1 MIQSQR
7 TNWFLLFATNF
18 LGVFNDNFLKHCI
31 IFIAISWQLPTWL
44 TQSQLISLVS
54 AALVVPYLV
63 LSPFA
68 AKLSRTH
75 RHQKVLE
82 IAKLAEL
89 PIMALACLAFIN
101 QWVWL
106 ALVSVLLMGIQ
117 SSLYSPAKYSLIRD
131 IGGEK
136 GVSYGSGIFES
147 MAFLGILMGTVMAAT
162 ISDNYSTLLTCSLF
176 LILALMGYY
185 GARNIRTQEHET
197 SVENQTIRP
206 IKFIV
211 DSYRFAKNYPLL
223 NLGVFGASFLW
234 FIGGILQMN
243 LVIYCHHELQL
254 TNSET
259 GIMMAM
265 AAIGIAVGCFA
276 TGKLSGTTVR
286 KNLIPVGLGGISILL
301 ALLLLIKP
309 TALLAGTFVFG
320 IAFFGGV
327 FQVPCLAL
335 IQRSNVGGKLSDMIA
350 YTNLITFIF
359 IVGGTIIFSVV
370 TALSHEN
377 AYLVFG
383 VLLIICCLLFIFFA
397 AKLHQVSQKNV
408 TDNR

>member
-1 MIQSQR
+1 
-7 TNWFLLFATNF
+7 
-18 LGVFNDNFLKHCI
+18 
-31 IFIAISWQLPTWL
+31 
-44 TQSQLISLVS
+44 
-54 AALVVPYLV
+54 
-63 LSPFA
+63 
-68 AKLSRTH
+68 
-75 RHQKVLE
+75 
-82 IAKLAEL
+82 
-89 PIMALACLAFIN
+89 
-101 QWVWL
+101 
-106 ALVSVLLMGIQ
+106 MGIQ

-162 ISDNYSTLLTCSLF
+162 ISDNYSTLLTCGLF
-176 LILALMGYY
+176 LILAIMGYY
-185 GARNIRTQEHET
+185 GARNIRTEEHET
-197 SVENQTIRP
+197 PHESQTIRP
-206 IKFIV
+206 IKFII
-211 DSYRFAKNYPLL
+211 DSYRFARHYPLL

-243 LVIYCHHELQL
+243 LVIYCHNELQL

-265 AAIGIAVGCFA
+265 AAIGIATGCFA
-276 TGKLSGTTVR
+276 TGQFSGATIR
-286 KNLIPVGLGGISILL
+286 KGLIPIGLGGISILL
-301 ALLLLIKP
+301 ALLLLIQP
-309 TALLAGTFVFG
+309 TALLAGVFVFG

-335 IQRSNVGGKLSDMIA
+335 IQKANVGGKLSDMIA

-370 TALSHEN
+370 TALSQEN

-383 VLLIICCLLFIFFA
+383 VLLLICISLCLSFGV
-397 AKLHQVSQKNV
+397 KLYQVAQKNL

>member
-31 IFIAISWQLPTWL
+31 IFIANSWQLPTWL

-68 AKLSRTH
+68 AKLSRIYQ
-75 RHQKVLE
+75 HQKVLRV
-82 IAKLAEL
+82 AKLAEL

-106 ALVSVLLMGIQ
+106 ALASVLLMGIQ

-162 ISDNYSTLLTCSLF
+162 ISDNYSTLLTCGLF
-176 LILALMGYY
+176 LILAIMGYY
-185 GARNIRTQEHET
+185 GARNIRTEEHET
-197 SVENQTIRP
+197 PHESQTIRP
-206 IKFIV
+206 IKFII
-211 DSYRFAKNYPLL
+211 DSYRFARHYPLL

-243 LVIYCHHELQL
+243 LVIYCHNELQL

-265 AAIGIAVGCFA
+265 AAIGIATGCFA
-276 TGKLSGTTVR
+276 TGQFSGATIR
-286 KNLIPVGLGGISILL
+286 KELIPIGLGGISILL
-301 ALLLLIKP
+301 ALLLLIQP
-309 TALLAGTFVFG
+309 TALLAGVFVFG

-335 IQRSNVGGKLSDMIA
+335 IQKANVGGKLSDMIA

-370 TALSHEN
+370 TALSQEN

-383 VLLIICCLLFIFFA
+383 VLLIICISLCLSFGV
-397 AKLHQVSQKNV
+397 KLHQVAQKNL
-408 TDNR
+408 TDNQ

>member
-1 MIQSQR
+1 MIQSR
-7 TNWFLLFATNF
+7 RINWLLLFTTNF

-31 IFIAISWQLPTWL
+31 IFVAISWNLPTWL

-75 RHQKVLE
+75 RHQTVLE

-89 PIMALACLAFIN
+89 PIMAVACVAFIN
-101 QWVWL
+101 EWVWL

-147 MAFLGILMGTVMAAT
+147 MAFLGILVGTVMAAT
-162 ISDNYSTLLTCSLF
+162 ISDNYSTLFTCSLF
-176 LILALMGYY
+176 LILAIMGYY
-185 GARNIRTQEHET
+185 GARNIRTQEHEIANE
-197 SVENQTIRP
+197 SQTIRP
-206 IKFIV
+206 IKFII
-211 DSYRFAKNYPLL
+211 DSYRFARHYPLL

-243 LVIYCHHELQL
+243 LVIYCHNELQL
-254 TNSET
+254 TNSST

-265 AAIGIAVGCFA
+265 AAIGIAAGCFV
-276 TGKLSGTTVR
+276 TGQFSGTTIR
-286 KNLIPVGLGGISILL
+286 KNLIPAGLGGISILL

-309 TALLAGTFVFG
+309 TALIAGIFIFG

-335 IQRSNVGGKLSDMIA
+335 IQKSNVGGKLSDMIA

-359 IVGGTIIFSVV
+359 IVGGTIIFSII
-370 TALSHEN
+370 TTLSHEN
-377 AYLVFG
+377 AYHVFG
-383 VLLIICCLLFIFFA
+383 VLLIICCLLFIFFV

>member
-1 MIQSQR
+1 M
-7 TNWFLLFATNF
+7 
-18 LGVFNDNFLKHCI
+18 
-31 IFIAISWQLPTWL
+31 
-44 TQSQLISLVS
+44 
-54 AALVVPYLV
+54 VPYLV

-89 PIMALACLAFIN
+89 PLMAVACLAFIN
-101 QWVWL
+101 EWVWL

-147 MAFLGILMGTVMAAT
+147 MAFLGILVGTVMAAT
-162 ISDNYSTLLTCSLF
+162 ISDNYSTLFTCSLF
-176 LILALMGYY
+176 LILAIMGYY
-185 GARNIRTQEHET
+185 GARNIRTQEHEIANE
-197 SVENQTIRP
+197 SQTIRP
-206 IKFIV
+206 IKFII
-211 DSYRFAKNYPLL
+211 DSYRFARHYPLL

-243 LVIYCHHELQL
+243 LVIYCHNELQL
-254 TNSET
+254 TNSST

-265 AAIGIAVGCFA
+265 AAIGIAAGCFV
-276 TGKLSGTTVR
+276 TGQFSGTTIR
-286 KNLIPVGLGGISILL
+286 KNLIPAGLGGISILL

-309 TALLAGTFVFG
+309 TALIAGIFIFG

-335 IQRSNVGGKLSDMIA
+335 IQKSNVGGKLSDMIA

-359 IVGGTIIFSVV
+359 IVGGTIIFSII
-370 TALSHEN
+370 TTLSHEN
-377 AYLVFG
+377 AYHVFG
-383 VLLIICCLLFIFFA
+383 VLLIICCLLFIFFVS
-397 AKLHQVSQKNV
+397 KLHQVSQNNV